1 MREHQIVITLKPE
14 QFLAIQKLAR
24 GANAKS
30 MGAFVRQ
37 QLLAA
42 LGLEGSAQSAKNEL
56 ADRDLEPVV
65 TELRR
70 LHGELKGFVA
80 ESLSLYV
87 VNEPVAEMPEQ
98 AVVNPYID
106 DQYQITK
113 EPSVEPIDDQL
124 EQVAD
129 RMFAISP
136 RLGAIEPEE
145 PFRDPL
151 AELLGDEDLTAQG
164 QRPLAQDDQRETDE
178 EDDEDEEDE
187 EDYLLS
193 NARAVAQA
201 RAQAKLAEQLAVEE
215 GPEPERWPTREE
227 VEQKRVAQIAAEQ
240 AAAQEDEAE
249 LEPLS
254 EQDEE
259 NINAAY
265 RQAPQ
270 DTSSYGNSHG
280 GSPFSGGPP
289 PKRRKL

>member
-42 LGLEGSAQSAKNEL
+42 LGLEGNGQVVKNDINE
-56 ADRDLEPVV
+56 RDLEPVV

-80 ESLSLYV
+80 ETLSQYV
-87 VNEPVAEMPEQ
+87 INEPGVEDDQQPVA
-98 AVVNPYID
+98 NPYID
-106 DQYQITK
+106 DQYQIAK
-113 EPSVEPIDDQL
+113 EPAAEPIDDQL

-136 RLGAIEPEE
+136 RLGAIEPQEVI
-145 PFRDPL
+145 RDPL
-151 AELLGDEDLTAQG
+151 AELLGDDELTPPPPAHRQASPSAG
-164 QRPLAQDDQRETDE
+164 AAD
-178 EDDEDEEDE
+178 EDDEDDEE

-193 NARAVAQA
+193 NARALAQA
-201 RAQAKLAEQLAVEE
+201 RAQATLAQQLAAEE
-215 GPEPERWPTREE
+215 EPEPERWPTREE
-227 VEQKRVAQIAAEQ
+227 IEQQRSAQLAAVE
-240 AAAQEDEAE
+240 EDADSEEEAE
-249 LEPLS
+249 EPMP
-254 EQDEE
+254 EEEE

-270 DTSSYGNSHG
+270 DPYGNSHG
-280 GSPFSGGPP
+280 GAPFSGGPP
-289 PKRRKL
+289 PKRRKV